1 MRPRPVLVCGLLL
14 FIIGSS
20 FFVAGQER
28 RREEKDNAQAADS
41 KSLAASDQ
49 IEVKVDRFS
58 NTTTL
63 ILKPQILIDKPDHFM
78 TLGIKTEIG
87 KSDDPQRKVSLY
99 SFVHVDS
106 QSKVPLDY
114 GDDELRFLVGDKP
127 LDIKTEN
134 FSEYPSVE
142 AKYYIEKNNL
152 TRKRSYMAF
161 LFEPSFESFSKAENI
176 EMRLGPFEMKLGQQV
191 TASLREY
198 AKRVLEQHNKISKE
212 GKP

>member
-1 MRPRPVLVCGLLL
+1 MKSILAIGLLVCIVGS
-14 FIIGSS
+14 IIP
-20 FFVAGQER
+20 VAAQER
-28 RREEKDNAQAADS
+28 GREK
-41 KSLAASDQ
+41 KSATQTNDAMSTNDQ

-161 LFEPSFESFSKAENI
+161 LFEPSFERFSKAENV
-176 EMRLGPFEMKLGQQV
+176 EMRLGPFETKLSQQV

-198 AKRVLEQHNKISKE
+198 AKRVLEQYNKIGKE